1 MPNGE
6 FHREPA
12 GSDIPLDPYVD
23 RGAET
28 GQAIL
33 NLVRPQVWR
42 APLIVASPH
51 SGHQYP
57 PDFLASTG
65 LTREELRLS
74 EDCYV
79 DELVAAAPELG
90 VPLLAA
96 LFPRS
101 FCDVNREPLELDPG
115 MFSDRLP
122 AGANTGSP
130 RVAAGLGVVPR
141 LGANDREIYRHK
153 LNFAEAEARLARY
166 YRPYHAALNA
176 LCNEAIDKFGA
187 CLILDCHSM
196 PSAGGG
202 DHRGAQ
208 IGAGQGGGGQGGGPG
223 RIDFVLGDCF
233 GASCAPA
240 VSAAVDAY
248 LRAGG
253 ANMRRNSPYSGGY
266 VTQHYGRPATG
277 IHVLQVEINRALYVN
292 ERSLERS
299 SGFAAIQATMTG
311 LINMLGDRVAALLA

>member
-1 MPNGE
+1 MPNGD

-12 GSDIPLDPYVD
+12 GTATQLDSV
-23 RGAET
+23 AAS
-28 GQAIL
+28 QAIL
-33 NLVRPQVWR
+33 NLVRPQAWR

-51 SGHQYP
+51 SGQHYP
-57 PDFLASTG
+57 PEFLASSG
-65 LTREELRLS
+65 LTRQELRLS

-79 DELVAAAPELG
+79 DELVATAPDHG

-101 FCDVNREPLELDPG
+101 FCDVNREPLELDPA

-122 AGANTGSP
+122 AGANIASP

-141 LGANDREIYRHK
+141 LGANDREIYRRK
-153 LNFAEAEARLARY
+153 LAFAEAEARLDRY
-166 YRPYHAALNA
+166 YRPYHATLNK
-176 LCNEAIDKFGA
+176 LCNEAVANFGA

-196 PSAGGG
+196 PSVGGTA
-202 DHRGAQ
+202 DHRYAAAGL
-208 IGAGQGGGGQGGGPG
+208 GAGNA
-223 RIDFVLGDCF
+223 RVDFVLGDCF

-240 VSAAVDAY
+240 VTAAIDAF

-277 IHVLQVEINRALYVN
+277 VHVLQLEINRALYVN

-299 SGFAAIQATMTG
+299 AGFAAVQATMSG
-311 LINMLGDRVAALLA
+311 LIAMLSEKVSELLKV

>member
-1 MPNGE
+1 MPNGD

-12 GSDIPLDPYVD
+12 GAVTSLDLDAP
-23 RGAET
+23 GP
-28 GQAIL
+28 AIL
-33 NLVRPQVWR
+33 NLVRPETWR
-42 APLIVASPH
+42 APLIIASPH
-51 SGHQYP
+51 SGQHYP

-65 LTREELRLS
+65 LTRQELRLS

-79 DELVAAAPELG
+79 DELVGAAPDLG

-101 FCDVNREPLELDPG
+101 FCDVNREPLELDPA

-122 AGANTGSP
+122 AGANTASP

-141 LGANDREIYRHK
+141 LGANDREIYRRK
-153 LNFAEAEARLARY
+153 LAFAEAEARLAGY
-166 YRPYHAALNA
+166 YRPYHAALNG
-176 LCNEAIDKFGA
+176 LCNEAIEKFGV

-196 PSAGGG
+196 PSVGSHGDPRGMGG
-202 DHRGAQ
+202 H
-208 IGAGQGGGGQGGGPG
+208 G
-223 RIDFVLGDCF
+223 RVDFVLGDCF

-240 VSAAVDAY
+240 VTAAVDAY

-277 IHVLQVEINRALYVN
+277 VHVLQLEINRALYVN

-299 SGFAAIQATMTG
+299 AGFAAVQANMAG
-311 LINMLGDRVAALLA
+311 LIGMLADKTMELLKG

>member
-1 MPNGE
+1 MPNGDL
-6 FHREPA
+6 HREPA
-12 GSDIPLDPYVD
+12 GAATSLDPD
-23 RGAET
+23 APGH
-28 GQAIL
+28 AIL
-33 NLVRPQVWR
+33 NLVRPETWR

-51 SGHQYP
+51 SGQHYP

-65 LTREELRLS
+65 LTQQELRLS

-79 DELVAAAPELG
+79 DELVSAAPDKG

-101 FCDVNREPLELDPG
+101 FCDVNREPLELDPA

-122 AGANTGSP
+122 ADANTASP

-141 LGANDREIYRHK
+141 LGANDREIYRRK
-153 LNFAEAEARLARY
+153 LSFAEAEARLAGY

-176 LCNEAIDKFGA
+176 LCNEAVEKFGA

-196 PSAGGG
+196 PSV
-202 DHRGAQ
+202 
-208 IGAGQGGGGQGGGPG
+208 GGPNERGLGEARGLGGHG
-223 RIDFVLGDCF
+223 RVDFVLGDCF

-240 VSAAVDAY
+240 VTAAVDAY

-277 IHVLQVEINRALYVN
+277 VHVLQVEINRALYVD
-292 ERSLERS
+292 ETTLVRKPGFGALVADLTTFVASLARHVEDY
-299 SGFAAIQATMTG
+299 GAYLPLAAE
-311 LINMLGDRVAALLA
+311 

>member
-1 MPNGE
+1 MPNGDL
-6 FHREPA
+6 HIEPA
-12 GSDIPLDPYVD
+12 SPAPCADSG
-23 RGAET
+23 E
-28 GQAIL
+28 AIL
-33 NLVRPQVWR
+33 NLVRPQAWR

-51 SGHQYP
+51 SGHHYP

-65 LTREELRLS
+65 LTRQELRLS

-79 DELVAAAPELG
+79 NELVAAAPELG

-115 MFSDRLP
+115 MFADRLP
-122 AGANTGSP
+122 AGANIASP

-153 LNFAEAEARLARY
+153 LTFAEAEARLARY
-166 YRPYHAALNA
+166 YRPYHTALNA
-176 LCNEAIDKFGA
+176 LCNEAVAKFGA

-196 PSAGGG
+196 PSPGSSGSG
-202 DHRGAQ
+202 DHRASAQ
-208 IGAGQGGGGQGGGPG
+208 G
-223 RIDFVLGDCF
+223 RVDYVLGDCF

-299 SGFAAIQATMTG
+299 DGFAAVKASMTG
-311 LINMLGDRVAALLA
+311 LINMLGDRVAALLS

>member
-1 MPNGE
+1 MPNGDL
-6 FHREPA
+6 HREPA
-12 GSDIPLDPYVD
+12 GAATSLDPD
-23 RGAET
+23 APGH
-28 GQAIL
+28 AIL
-33 NLVRPQVWR
+33 NLVRPETWR

-51 SGHQYP
+51 SGQHYP

-65 LTREELRLS
+65 LTQQELRLS

-79 DELVAAAPELG
+79 DELIGAAPSLG

-101 FCDVNREPLELDPG
+101 FCDVNREPLELDPS

-122 AGANTGSP
+122 AGANTASP

-141 LGANDREIYRHK
+141 LGANDREIYRRK
-153 LNFAEAEARLARY
+153 LSFAEAEARLAHY
-166 YRPYHAALNA
+166 YRPYHAALNV
-176 LCNEAIDKFGA
+176 LCNEAIEKFGA

-196 PSAGGG
+196 PSVGGHG
-202 DHRGAQ
+202 EARGL
-208 IGAGQGGGGQGGGPG
+208 GGHG
-223 RIDFVLGDCF
+223 RVDFVLGDCF

-240 VSAAVDAY
+240 VTGAVDAY

-277 IHVLQVEINRALYVN
+277 VHVLQIEINRALYVN

-299 SGFAAIQATMTG
+299 AGFAAMQATMTG
-311 LINMLGDRVAALLA
+311 LISVLADKTAELLKG

>member
-1 MPNGE
+1 MPNGD

-12 GSDIPLDPYVD
+12 SAATKRDSVAP
-23 RGAET
+23 

-33 NLVRPQVWR
+33 NLVRPETWR

-51 SGHQYP
+51 SGQHYP

-65 LTREELRLS
+65 LTQQELRLS

-79 DELVAAAPELG
+79 DELVAAAPEIG
-90 VPLLAA
+90 APLLAA

-101 FCDVNREPLELDPG
+101 FCDVNREPLELDPS

-122 AGANTGSP
+122 AGANTASP

-141 LGANDREIYRHK
+141 LGANDREIYRRK
-153 LNFAEAEARLARY
+153 LSFAEAEARLAVY

-176 LCNEAIDKFGA
+176 LCNEAIEKFGA

-196 PSAGGG
+196 PSVAGHGEARGLGG
-202 DHRGAQ
+202 N
-208 IGAGQGGGGQGGGPG
+208 G
-223 RIDFVLGDCF
+223 RVDFVLGDCF

-240 VSAAVDAY
+240 VTAAVDAY

-277 IHVLQVEINRALYVN
+277 VHVLQVEINRSLYVN

-299 SGFAAIQATMTG
+299 AGFAAIQANMTG
-311 LINMLGDRVAALLA
+311 LIAMLAEKTAELLKG

>member
-1 MPNGE
+1 MPNGD

-12 GSDIPLDPYVD
+12 GAVTSHDSVAPD
-23 RGAET
+23 
-28 GQAIL
+28 QAIL
-33 NLVRPQVWR
+33 NLVRPETWR

-51 SGHQYP
+51 SGQHYP

-65 LTREELRLS
+65 LTQQELRLS

-79 DELVAAAPELG
+79 DELVGAAPRLG

-101 FCDVNREPLELDPG
+101 FCDVNREPLELDPS

-122 AGANTGSP
+122 AGANTASP

-141 LGANDREIYRHK
+141 LGANDREIYRRK
-153 LNFAEAEARLARY
+153 LSFAEAEARLASY
-166 YRPYHAALNA
+166 YRPYHAALNT
-176 LCNEAIDKFGA
+176 LCNEAIDKFGT

-196 PSAGGG
+196 PSV
-202 DHRGAQ
+202 
-208 IGAGQGGGGQGGGPG
+208 GGPSEKGLGEVRGLGGHG
-223 RIDFVLGDCF
+223 RVDFVLGDCF

-240 VSAAVDAY
+240 VTAAVDAY

-277 IHVLQVEINRALYVN
+277 VHVLQVEINRSLYVN

-299 SGFAAIQATMTG
+299 AGFAAIQANMTG
-311 LINMLGDRVAALLA
+311 LITMLAEKTTDLLKG

>member
-1 MPNGE
+1 MPNGDL
-6 FHREPA
+6 HIEPA
-12 GSDIPLDPYVD
+12 SAALT
-23 RGAET
+23 AES
-28 GQAIL
+28 GEAIL
-33 NLVRPQVWR
+33 NLLRPQAWR

-51 SGHQYP
+51 SGTQYP
-57 PDFLASTG
+57 PAFLASTG
-65 LTREELRLS
+65 LTRQELRLS

-101 FCDVNREPLELDPG
+101 FCDVNREPLELDPS
-115 MFSDRLP
+115 MFADRLP
-122 AGANTGSP
+122 AGANIASP

-153 LNFAEAEARLARY
+153 LTFAEIEARLARY
-166 YRPYHAALNA
+166 YRPYHATLNA
-176 LCNEAIDKFGA
+176 LCNEAVAKFGA

-196 PSAGGG
+196 PSPGTAAAGG
-202 DHRGAQ
+202 DHRH
-208 IGAGQGGGGQGGGPG
+208 GGSNS
-223 RIDFVLGDCF
+223 RVDFVLGDCF

-240 VSAAVDAY
+240 ISAAVDAY

-292 ERSLERS
+292 EKSLERS
-299 SGFAAIQATMTG
+299 AGFASVQATMTG
-311 LINMLGDRVAALLA
+311 LINMLTDRASELLTA

>member
-1 MPNGE
+1 ME
-6 FHREPA
+6 A
-12 GSDIPLDPYVD
+12 GDS
-23 RGAET
+23 

-51 SGHQYP
+51 SGHHYP
-57 PDFLASTG
+57 ADFLASTG
-65 LTREELRLS
+65 LTRQELRLS

-79 DELVAAAPELG
+79 DELVGAAPGLG

-101 FCDVNREPLELDPG
+101 FCDVNREPLELDPS
-115 MFSDRLP
+115 MFADRLP

-176 LCNEAIDKFGA
+176 LCNEAVATFGT

-196 PSAGGG
+196 PSVGGLGTGGG
-202 DHRGAQ
+202 DHRLSGASN
-208 IGAGQGGGGQGGGPG
+208 G
-223 RIDFVLGDCF
+223 RVDFVLGDCF

-240 VSAAVDAY
+240 VSAAVDAH
-248 LRAGG
+248 LRASG

-299 SGFAAIQATMTG
+299 SGFAAVQATMTG
-311 LINMLGDRVAALLA
+311 LIEMLAGRVATLLS

>member
-6 FHREPA
+6 LHLEPA
-12 GSDIPLDPYVD
+12 SVETPVNS
-23 RGAET
+23 GAEP
-28 GQAIL
+28 GDAIL
-33 NLVRPQVWR
+33 NLVRPQAWR

-51 SGHQYP
+51 SGHHYP
-57 PDFLASTG
+57 AAFLASTG
-65 LTREELRLS
+65 LTRQELRLS

-101 FCDVNREPLELDPG
+101 FCDVNREPLELDPA
-115 MFSDRLP
+115 MFADRLP

-153 LNFAEAEARLARY
+153 LKFAEAEARIARY

-176 LCNEAIDKFGA
+176 LCNEAKAKFGA

-196 PSAGGG
+196 PSAGGPG
-202 DHRGAQ
+202 EHRLLG
-208 IGAGQGGGGQGGGPG
+208 GNGQGSNG
-223 RIDFVLGDCF
+223 RVDFVLGDCF

-240 VSAAVDAY
+240 VMAAVDAF

-277 IHVLQVEINRALYVN
+277 IHVLQIEINRALYVN

-299 SGFAAIQATMTG
+299 AGFAAVQATMTG
-311 LINMLGDRVAALLA
+311 VINMLTERLAQLLKA

>member
-1 MPNGE
+1 MPNGD

-12 GSDIPLDPYVD
+12 G
-23 RGAET
+23 AET
-28 GQAIL
+28 EFDSVAAGQAIL
-33 NLVRPQVWR
+33 NLVRPQAWR

-51 SGHQYP
+51 SGQHYP

-65 LTREELRLS
+65 LTRQELRLS

-79 DELVAAAPELG
+79 DELVASAPEHG

-101 FCDVNREPLELDPG
+101 FCDVNREPLELDPA

-122 AGANTGSP
+122 AGANTASP

-141 LGANDREIYRHK
+141 LGANDREIYRRK
-153 LNFAEAEARLARY
+153 LAFAEAEARLAGY
-166 YRPYHAALNA
+166 YRPYHAALNT
-176 LCNEAIDKFGA
+176 LCNEAVAAFGA

-196 PSAGGG
+196 PSVGGTA
-202 DHRGAQ
+202 DHRYAA
-208 IGAGQGGGGQGGGPG
+208 AGLGSGSG
-223 RIDFVLGDCF
+223 RVDYVLGDCF

-240 VSAAVDAY
+240 ITSAIDAY

-277 IHVLQVEINRALYVN
+277 IHVLQLEINRALYVN

-299 SGFAAIQATMTG
+299 AGFAMVQATMSG
-311 LINMLGDRVAALLA
+311 LIAMLSDKVAELLKT